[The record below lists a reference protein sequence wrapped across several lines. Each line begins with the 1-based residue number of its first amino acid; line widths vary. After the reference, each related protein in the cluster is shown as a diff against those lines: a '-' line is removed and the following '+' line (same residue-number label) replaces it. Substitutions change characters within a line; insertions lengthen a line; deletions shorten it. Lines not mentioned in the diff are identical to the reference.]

1 MNGIPCFHNTWHE
14 IKLNSKNLEQKML
27 NVLLADDHN
36 VVRNGFQVML
46 EMDKDIKIV
55 GEAVNGREV
64 LKQINSGV
72 KADIVL
78 TDINMPEMDGIALIK
93 ELKDISPETKV
104 VILSMYAREEYINQA
119 FLAGAGAYLIKT
131 VGYDELIFALKHVHA
146 GGRYLSSE
154 VAMSM
159 FDQLLRN
166 EQQLQVAAENTV
178 DLSAREMEV
187 LNLMAEGM
195 TNYEMSEKLFLSKRT
210 IEGHRQSLMDKTG
223 SRNTVSLMRFALKH
237 GIID

>member
-1 MNGIPCFHNTWHE
+1 MI
-14 IKLNSKNLEQKML
+14 

-46 EMDKDIKIV
+46 EIDESIKIV
-55 GEAVNGREV
+55 GQAANGHEV
-64 LKQINSGV
+64 LKLVAEGI

-78 TDINMPEMDGIALIK
+78 TDINMPQMDGISLIK
-93 ELKDISPETKV
+93 ELKVLSPDTKV
-104 VILSMYAREEYINQA
+104 VILSMFENDEYINQA

-131 VGYDELIFALKHVHA
+131 VGCDELIFALKHVNG

-154 VAMSM
+154 VAMGM
-159 FDQLLRN
+159 FDQVLKH
-166 EQQLQVAAENTV
+166 EQQLQLATKNRVE
-178 DLSAREMEV
+178 LSERELEV
-187 LNLMAEGM
+187 LHLMAEGH
-195 TNYEMSEKLFLSKRT
+195 TNQEMSEKLFLSKRT

-237 GIID
+237 GIIE